1 MLYNLTRIDNE
12 SISIHKFS
20 PELQFIIRIFILF
33 KNLTSNKACRTI
45 SNSIHRCKVEFHDFK
60 KGNKTDLSLQK
71 SSEKSKRSFVIKSF
85 DKKQK
90 FLIKK
95 KFYFLITYGKF
106 FSAHTRNRYLR
117 SFSLSLFKYLFLS
130 QTLSNKE
137 KIGFSFQKLNSRR
150 SYRKGHSPLTRF
162 PISYQGFSFYWK
174 RN

>member
-1 MLYNLTRIDNE
+1 MPYDLTWIDNE

-20 PELQFIIRIFILF
+20 PKMQFIIRIFILF
-33 KNLTSNKACRTI
+33 KNLTGDEASRTV
-45 SNSIHRCKVEFHDFK
+45 SNSIHRSKAEFHDFK

-130 QTLSNKE
+130 QTLLNKE
-137 KIGFSFQKLNSRR
+137 KVSFSL
-150 SYRKGHSPLTRF
+150 
-162 PISYQGFSFYWK
+162 
-174 RN
+174 

>member
-1 MLYNLTRIDNE
+1 MPYDLTCIDNE

-20 PELQFIIRIFILF
+20 PKMQFIIRIFILF

-45 SNSIHRCKVEFHDFK
+45 SNSIHRCKAEFHDFK

-106 FSAHTRNRYLR
+106 FSTHTRNCHLR
-117 SFSLSLFKYLFLS
+117 NLGISPCESLFLS

-162 PISYQGFSFYWK
+162 PISYQGFSLYWE
-174 RN
+174 RS